1 MRRKR
6 SARKKKMR
14 KKALYQT
21 ASLIS
26 IAAFGIAQVTPT
38 SHAVFSHSVT
48 IKDGEITSSFVFPET
63 IDGLV
68 NEIKTE
74 MDKVQS
80 LREQAGMVYGKL
92 EQAESSEQAISD
104 NRLDEILETAKTS
117 QEVANTKLN
126 QLNIYLAQAK
136 LEVIDDESAMNI
148 LKVIEDGTK
157 NATELTDSMTIVIK
171 EMEGMANQAND
182 MIAAMIQ
189 AEAAA
194 LEKDMIAEIAKKA
207 LEGLTDANTNAAD
220 ILAKYGPDFD
230 INAFQTLTEEFAKS
244 ETDLQKALEDAENY
258 MNELKAYVD
267 GTKEVASPDVLE
279 EAKANYE
286 KVQQAIDSL
295 KETMDNTKQTN
306 TEVQAKI
313 EQEKQRQEEEAQ
325 RVEQERL
332 KQEEEAK
339 NAQQSSE
346 NQSTPGADGGPA
358 NSQTPVE
365 EENPTQN
372 TPPASENPTPDVPV
386 SGGGGG
392 GTSTPDKPPAEGDQP
407 NPEQPPGGGENQV
420 PDQPPVGEDQ
430 PNTNQ
435 PPVGED
441 QPNTNQPPVGED
453 QPNTNQPP
461 IEEDQSTPDKP
472 PVTDENQNP
481 ETPPM
486 NGEEPSKEI
495 PQQPAR
501 PNDDDSQSNNQDDG
515 GNPDHPSG
523 DDGKNADQQS
533 PVVNEDTTNQ
543 ENNGE
548 TVGNLTE
555 ATNEDDTDTELTNS
569 DEQTAV
575 EGTAIEGNSSN
586 NEESTQATETTTTEN
601 GSSENNSSETQ
612 STDESTSESE
622 SIDRG
627 TLVAFNTTR
636 REDEVD
642 LFTLTPEFYNHD
654 IQSDFVTTDN
664 NHQVKIN
671 IRTYLWSKWNKKL

>member
-92 EQAESSEQAISD
+92 EQAESSEQAKSD

-230 INAFQTLTEEFAKS
+230 INGFQTLTEEFAKS
-244 ETDLQKALEDAENY
+244 ETDLQKALEDAKNY

-365 EENPTQN
+365 EENP
-372 TPPASENPTPDVPV
+372 PPDVPV

-420 PDQPPVGEDQ
+420 PDQPPVGE
-430 PNTNQ
+430 N
-435 PPVGED
+435 
-441 QPNTNQPPVGED
+441 

-486 NGEEPSKEI
+486 NGEEPNKEI
-495 PQQPAR
+495 PPVNGENPDKNVPPATGEETGQNDQSENEEIPKQQPAR

-515 GNPDHPSG
+515 GNPDHQSG

-543 ENNGE
+543 DNNGE

-555 ATNEDDTDTELTNS
+555 ATNEDDTGTELTNP

-575 EGTAIEGNSSN
+575 EGTTIEGNSSN
-586 NEESTQATETTTTEN
+586 NKESTQATETTTTEN

-622 SIDRG
+622 SIDRD

-654 IQSDFVTTDN
+654 VQSDFVTTDN